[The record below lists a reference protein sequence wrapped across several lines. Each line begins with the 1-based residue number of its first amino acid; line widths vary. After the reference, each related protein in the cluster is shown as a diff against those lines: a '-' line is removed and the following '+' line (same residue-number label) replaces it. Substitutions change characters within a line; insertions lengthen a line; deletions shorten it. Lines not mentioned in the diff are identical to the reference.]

1 MMADNENVDFTY
13 DDVAIIEGA
22 LLSLIDSYSEAIE
35 SGDLSASD
43 SRETRKYVRQAKSA
57 LKKVRLLFEE

>member
-13 DDVAIIEGA
+13 DDVAIIEVA
-22 LLSLIDSYSEAIE
+22 LLLLIDSYSEAIE

-43 SRETRKYVRQAKSA
+43 SRESRKYVRQAKSA